1 MRIALSKEDVLKYS
15 TQYAYEGDE
24 VLARRMAAV
33 ATRGFMTRDD
43 LIAVAKWKWRGGR
56 TKQLAGQ
63 NSEDE
68 VQEITRAA
76 FSAKSERLKIG
87 ALLALR
93 GVNWPMASVILHFTF
108 PDRYPILDVR
118 AMKTV
123 GGSTIYT
130 FEKWQKYAEL
140 CRQAAQKMGVTMR
153 TLDRALWG
161 ADKEQYP
168 RRPKLKHNRVVATQ
182 VK

>member
-1 MRIALSKEDVLKYS
+1 MRIALSKEDVLRYS

-108 PDRYPILDVR
+108 PGRYPILEFAR
-118 AMKTV
+118 
-123 GGSTIYT
+123 
-130 FEKWQKYAEL
+130 
-140 CRQAAQKMGVTMR
+140 
-153 TLDRALWG
+153 
-161 ADKEQYP
+161 
-168 RRPKLKHNRVVATQ
+168 
-182 VK
+182 